1 MNKIEQAVSR
11 YEQGF
16 ACSQAILSTFGE
28 EFGLD
33 PNLALKITDPFGAG
47 MRGLSETCGSV
58 TGSLMVIG
66 LKYGRTLADDLAAK
80 EKSVLIVQEFV
91 NRFKQRQGTIVCR
104 ELLGLDISI
113 PEQHEMADNQG
124 FFKTKCPNFVKD
136 AAEILIEIL

>member
-47 MRGLSETCGSV
+47 MRGLSETCG
-58 TGSLMVIG
+58 
-66 LKYGRTLADDLAAK
+66 KYGRTLADDLAAK

>member
-91 NRFKQRQGTIVCR
+91 NRFKQRHGTIVCR

>member
-1 MNKIEQAVSR
+1 
-11 YEQGF
+11 
-16 ACSQAILSTFGE
+16 
-28 EFGLD
+28 
-33 PNLALKITDPFGAG
+33 
-47 MRGLSETCGSV
+47 
-58 TGSLMVIG
+58 LMVIG